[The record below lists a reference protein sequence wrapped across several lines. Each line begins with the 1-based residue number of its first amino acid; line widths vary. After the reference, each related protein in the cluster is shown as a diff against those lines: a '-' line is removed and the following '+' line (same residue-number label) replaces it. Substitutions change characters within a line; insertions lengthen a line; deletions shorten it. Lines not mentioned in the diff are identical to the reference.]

1 MFLVGVLKKYW
12 QELVDGTHNLD
23 RLRTLELLREE
34 YSEETRLMRQF
45 TEHAVR
51 MRYPK
56 FRERLLRMAEDE
68 REHVS
73 WLREK
78 IMELHGS
85 IPKVEETLTS
95 GKNSWECLA
104 QDLEE
109 EKRCCD
115 LLADQIA
122 IAENFYP
129 ELTVELEHMFEEEAQ
144 HREEIM
150 DMLMKSDPY
159 AEQ

>member
-1 MFLVGVLKKYW
+1 M
-12 QELVDGTHNLD
+12 GT
-23 RLRTLELLREE
+23 TQ
-34 YSEETRLMRQF
+34 LMRQF
-45 TEHAVR
+45 TEHAER
-51 MRYPK
+51 MRYPQ
-56 FRERLLRMAEDE
+56 FRERLLRMAQEQ

-78 IMELHGS
+78 IVELHGP
-85 IPKVEETLTS
+85 IPEVKETPTP
-95 GKNSWECLA
+95 GKNSWECLS
-104 QDLEE
+104 QDLAE
-109 EKRCCD
+109 EKLCCD

-129 ELTVELEHMFEEEAQ
+129 ELTVGLEHMFEEEDQ

-159 AEQ
+159 AED

>member
-1 MFLVGVLKKYW
+1 MFLVSILKKHW
-12 QELVDGTHNLD
+12 QELADDKHNLD
-23 RLRTLELLREE
+23 RLRTLEILREE
-34 YSEETRLMRQF
+34 YMEETRLMRQL
-45 TEHAVR
+45 TDHSER
-51 MRYPK
+51 MRYPQ
-56 FRERLLRMAEDE
+56 FRERLLRMAQEQ

-73 WLREK
+73 WLRKRIE
-78 IMELHGS
+78 ELHGP
-85 IPKVEETLTS
+85 IPEIEETPTH

-104 QDLEE
+104 QDLAE

-129 ELTVELEHMFEEEAQ
+129 ELTVELEHMFEEEDQ
-144 HREEIM
+144 HRKEIM
-150 DMLMKSDPY
+150 AMLMKSDPY